1 MIDAFEANKQTD
13 ENIQKL
19 VEKIMSDIGK
29 RKSGNRLFDDIETC
43 FCISNANFYFKLDL
57 EIHKIEASKLLKN
70 LQDEILN
77 ILPTNGI
84 LIKKPILVGVTGY
97 NL

>member
-29 RKSGNRLFDDIETC
+29 RKSGNRLFDEIETC
-43 FCISNANFYFKLDL
+43 FCISNTSFYFKLDL

-70 LQDEILN
+70 LQDEILD
-77 ILPTNGI
+77 ILPG
-84 LIKKPILVGVTGY
+84 KDF
-97 NL
+97 

>member
-29 RKSGNRLFDDIETC
+29 RKSGNRLFDEIETC
-43 FCISNANFYFKLDL
+43 FCISNAIFDFKLDL
-57 EIHKIEASKLLKN
+57 EIHRKEAKKLCKD
-70 LQDEILN
+70 LQVEILS
-77 ILPTNGI
+77 ILPT
-84 LIKKPILVGVTGY
+84 KDV
-97 NL
+97 

>member
-19 VEKIMSDIGK
+19 VEKIMNDIGK
-29 RKSGNRLFDDIETC
+29 RKGGNRLFDDIETC
-43 FCISNANFYFKLDL
+43 FCISNASFYFKLDL

-70 LQDEILN
+70 LQVEILD
-77 ILPTNGI
+77 ILPSKDV
-84 LIKKPILVGVTGY
+84 LIKPTLVGGTGF